1 MKHSKT
7 ILSAMFTALLAFSA
21 LVATPSTYAQTVETQ
36 ETSAAPL
43 ALAGGGILDVIEQAK
58 QAQIKVL
65 VGTWITTITPD
76 GSDAPPPFPGLLTFM
91 ADGTA
96 LFSAAGPP
104 IPALGNPGHGAWKRT
119 GDRTFVATFV
129 QLTFADLFHQDGSL
143 KLTLNIK
150 LNEKLD
156 ELTTAQD
163 QARIFDLEGNELVTL
178 GGSQRG
184 KKLQVELVR

>member
-1 MKHSKT
+1 MKHNK
-7 ILSAMFTALLAFSA
+7 ILLFAMFMTLLAFSA
-21 LVATPSTYAQTVETQ
+21 LIATPSTYAQTVGTQ

-43 ALAGGGILDVIEQAK
+43 AQKGGDILDVIEAAK
-58 QAQIKVL
+58 QAQIKAL

-76 GSDAPPPFPGLLTFM
+76 GPDAPFPGLLTFM

-104 IPALGNPGHGAWKRT
+104 IPALGNPGHGVWTRT
-119 GDRTFVATFV
+119 GDRSFVATFV

-143 KLTLNIK
+143 KVTLNIK

-156 ELTTAQD
+156 ELSTAQD
-163 QARIFDLEGNELVTL
+163 QAKIFDLAGNELVTL

-184 KKLQVELVR
+184 KKLQVEIIR